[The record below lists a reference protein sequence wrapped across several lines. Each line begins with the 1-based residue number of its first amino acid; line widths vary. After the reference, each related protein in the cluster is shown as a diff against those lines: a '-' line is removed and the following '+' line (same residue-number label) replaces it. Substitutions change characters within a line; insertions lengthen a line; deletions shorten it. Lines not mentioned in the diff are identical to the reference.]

1 MYDILFKDS
10 WVEFMYLDSL
20 NKEQLEAVKTT
31 EGPLLVLAG
40 AGSGKTKV
48 LTTRVAYLID
58 ELGISPDS
66 ILAIT
71 FTNKAAKE
79 MKERVIKM
87 LGPIGYQIQISTF
100 HSFGLTILKDHYDKL
115 GYDKNFTIL
124 DSDDSLTVVKKILKD
139 MDKDPKQY
147 SPKAIRNR
155 ISSAKNELM
164 EPEELSKFSNNE
176 IDELVVNVYKKYKN
190 KLRTNNSL
198 DFDDL
203 LMLPITL
210 FRSNPDILK
219 NYQDKFKYVLI
230 DEYQDTNEAQYL
242 LTKMISARYKNIC
255 VVGDND
261 QSIYSF
267 RGSNYKNILN
277 FEKDY
282 KDAKVIMLERNY
294 RSTKQILDVAND
306 VIKKNTL
313 RKDKNLWTD
322 ADGGEKVIYH
332 RAENEKDE
340 AFFVKCQIEELRKT
354 APLSEIAVLYRTN
367 AQSRNMEEALLKDN
381 IPYKVVGSMY
391 FYKRKEIKDLLSYLN
406 VIYNSNDDISLLRV
420 INVPKRGI
428 GAKTL
433 ENLNIKSNL
442 MGQTLYDAIDSGKE
456 LEFKKIIEDIKS
468 VRDNMSLTELVTYVL
483 EKSGM
488 KAELENENTLEAEVR
503 LENLEEFKSI
513 TKNFEE
519 DRGIVS
525 LEEFLMELS
534 LVADIEEHKN
544 NTDVVTLMTVHS
556 AKGLEFDNVFVIGLE
571 EGIFPHAN
579 SIDDFNQLEEERRLC
594 YVAITR
600 ARKKLWL
607 VNAKRRT
614 IFGMD
619 SMNPASRFLKEID
632 NNLLISD
639 EKEDTFVP
647 KIIKKNMI
655 DVNADYN
662 IGDKVVHDTFGHGIV
677 VSVDKSILT
686 IAFPHPVGIK
696 KLMKGHKSIKKI

>member
-1 MYDILFKDS
+1 ML
-10 WVEFMYLDSL
+10 ENL
-20 NKEQLEAVKTT
+20 NKEQLEAVTTT

-58 ELGISPDS
+58 ELGITPES

-79 MKERVIKM
+79 MKDRIFKM
-87 LGPIGYQIQISTF
+87 LGTIAYQIQISTF
-100 HSFGLTILKDHYDKL
+100 HSFGLTILKEHYDKL

-124 DSDDSLTVVKKILKD
+124 DSDDSSTVVKKILKD
-139 MDKDPKQY
+139 MDKDPKKY
-147 SPKAIRNR
+147 SYKAIRNK

-164 EPEELSKFSNNE
+164 EPEDLAKFSTNDM
-176 IDELVVNVYKKYKN
+176 DELVVDVYKKYKE
-190 KLRTNNSL
+190 KLKTNNSV

-210 FRSNPDILK
+210 FRKYPEVLK
-219 NYQDKFKYVLI
+219 FYQDRFKYILI

-242 LTKMISARYKNIC
+242 LTKMISAKYKNIC

-282 KDAKVIMLERNY
+282 NNAKVIMLERNY
-294 RSTKQILDVAND
+294 RSTKQILDVANCI
-306 VIKKNTL
+306 IKKNTL

-322 ADGGEKVIYH
+322 NETGEKVKYH

-340 AFFVKCQIEELRKT
+340 AFYVKCQIEELKKT
-354 APLSEIAVLYRTN
+354 EKLSEIAVLYRTN
-367 AQSRNMEEALLKDN
+367 AQSRNMEEALLKEN
-381 IPYKVVGSMY
+381 IPYKVIGSMY

-428 GAKTL
+428 GAKTI
-433 ENLNIKSNL
+433 ENLSIQADLLNQSIYS
-442 MGQTLYDAIDSGKE
+442 TIEAGKE
-456 LEFKKIIEDIKS
+456 LEFKKIIEDIKANK
-468 VRDNMSLTELVTYVL
+468 DNMSLTELVDYVL
-483 EKSGM
+483 DKSGIR
-488 KAELENENTLEAEVR
+488 KELEDENTLDSEVR

-519 DRGIVS
+519 ERGIVS
-525 LEEFLMELS
+525 LEDFLMEIS
-534 LVADIEEHKN
+534 LVADVEEHKN
-544 NTDVVTLMTVHS
+544 NTEVVTLMTIHS

-571 EGIFPHAN
+571 EGIFPHTN
-579 SIDDFNQLEEERRLC
+579 CLNDFNEVEEERRLC
-594 YVAITR
+594 YVSITR

-607 VNAKRRT
+607 INAKRRT
-614 IFGMD
+614 IYGMD
-619 SMNPASRFLKEID
+619 SMNPPSRFIKEID
-632 NNLLISD
+632 NELLESD
-639 EKEDTFVP
+639 AKEENIMP
-647 KIIKKNMI
+647 KIVKKNMI
-655 DVNADYN
+655 DTNADYN
-662 IGDKVVHDTFGHGIV
+662 MGDKIKHDTFGLGVIVGI
-677 VSVDKSILT
+677 DKSILT
-686 IAFPHPVGIK
+686 IAFPHPIGIK

>member
-1 MYDILFKDS
+1 
-10 WVEFMYLDSL
+10 MYLDSL

-79 MKERVIKM
+79 MKERVIRM

-100 HSFGLTILKDHYDKL
+100 HSFGLTILKEHYDKL
-115 GYDKNFTIL
+115 GYEKNFTIL

-139 MDKDPKQY
+139 MNKDPKQY

-176 IDELVVNVYKKYKN
+176 IDELVVNVYRKYKD
-190 KLRTNNSL
+190 KLKTNNSL

-294 RSTKQILDVAND
+294 RSTKQILDVANN

-428 GAKTL
+428 GTKTL
-433 ENLNIKSNL
+433 QNLYEKSNL
-442 MGQTLYDAIDSGKE
+442 LNQTLYDSIDSGKE

-468 VRDNMSLTELVTYVL
+468 VKDNMSLTELVTYVL

-619 SMNPASRFLKEID
+619 SMNPVSRFLKEID
-632 NNLLISD
+632 NELLISD

>member
-1 MYDILFKDS
+1 
-10 WVEFMYLDSL
+10 MYLENL

-58 ELGISPDS
+58 ELGLSPDS
-66 ILAIT
+66 VLAIT

-79 MKERVIKM
+79 MKERIMKI

-100 HSFGLTILKDHYDKL
+100 HSFGLTILKEHYDKL

-176 IDELVVNVYKKYKN
+176 IDELVINVYKKYRD

-210 FRSNPDILK
+210 FRNNPDILK
-219 NYQDKFKYVLI
+219 VYQERFKYVLI

-242 LTKMISARYKNIC
+242 LTKMISAKYKNIC

-267 RGSNYKNILN
+267 RGSNYRNILN

-282 KDAKVIMLERNY
+282 KDAKIIMLERNY
-294 RSTKQILDVAND
+294 RSTKQILDVANSI
-306 VIKKNTL
+306 IKKNTL

-322 ADGGEKVIYH
+322 VDGGEKVIYH
-332 RAENEKDE
+332 HAENEKDE
-340 AFFVKCQIEELRKT
+340 AFFVKCQIEQLRKNV
-354 APLSEIAVLYRTN
+354 PLSEIAVLYRTN
-367 AQSRNMEEALLKDN
+367 AQSRNMEEALLRDN

-428 GAKTL
+428 GAKTI
-433 ENLNIKSNL
+433 ENLNIQSNL
-442 MGQTLYDAIDSGKE
+442 LNQSIYNTIESGKE
-456 LEFKKIIEDIKS
+456 LEFKKIIEDIKNS
-468 VRDNMSLTELVTYVL
+468 KDNMSLTELVTYVL

-519 DRGIVS
+519 ERGIVS

-556 AKGLEFDNVFVIGLE
+556 AKGLEFDNVFVIGME

-579 SIDDFNQLEEERRLC
+579 SLDDFNQLEEERRLC

-632 NNLLISD
+632 SELLFSD
-639 EKEDTFVP
+639 VKEDVFVP

-655 DVNADYN
+655 DANADYN
-662 IGDKVVHDTFGHGIV
+662 IGDKIIHDTFGHGIV
-677 VSVDKSILT
+677 VSVDKSVLT
-686 IAFPHPVGIK
+686 IAFPHPTGIK
-696 KLMKGHKSIKKI
+696 KLMKGHKSIKKV

>member
-1 MYDILFKDS
+1 ML
-10 WVEFMYLDSL
+10 ENL

-58 ELGISPDS
+58 ELGITPES

-79 MKERVIKM
+79 MKDRIFKM
-87 LGPIGYQIQISTF
+87 LGTVAYQIQISTF
-100 HSFGLTILKDHYDKL
+100 HSFGLTILKEHYDKL

-124 DSDDSLTVVKKILKD
+124 DSDDSSTVVKKILKD
-139 MDKDPKQY
+139 MDKDPKKY
-147 SPKAIRNR
+147 SYKAIRNK

-164 EPEELSKFSNNE
+164 EPEDLAKFSTNDM
-176 IDELVVNVYKKYKN
+176 DELVVDVYKKYKE
-190 KLRTNNSL
+190 KLKTNNSV

-210 FRSNPDILK
+210 FRKYPEVLRF
-219 NYQDKFKYVLI
+219 YQDRFKYILI

-242 LTKMISARYKNIC
+242 LTKMISAKYKNIC

-282 KDAKVIMLERNY
+282 NNAKVIMLERNY
-294 RSTKQILDVAND
+294 RSTKQILDVANCI
-306 VIKKNTL
+306 IKKNTL

-322 ADGGEKVIYH
+322 NETGEKVKYH

-340 AFFVKCQIEELRKT
+340 AFYVKCQIEELKKT
-354 APLSEIAVLYRTN
+354 EKLSEIAVLYRTN
-367 AQSRNMEEALLKDN
+367 AQSRNMEEALLKEN
-381 IPYKVVGSMY
+381 IPYKVIGSMY

-420 INVPKRGI
+420 INIPKRGI
-428 GAKTL
+428 GAKTI
-433 ENLNIKSNL
+433 ENLSIQADLLNQSIYN
-442 MGQTLYDAIDSGKE
+442 TIEAGKE
-456 LEFKKIIEDIKS
+456 LEFKKIIEDIKTNK
-468 VRDNMSLTELVTYVL
+468 DNMSLTELVDYVL
-483 EKSGM
+483 DKSGM
-488 KAELENENTLEAEVR
+488 RKELEDENTLDSEVR

-519 DRGIVS
+519 ERGIVS
-525 LEEFLMELS
+525 LEDFLMEIS
-534 LVADIEEHKN
+534 LVADVEEHKN
-544 NTDVVTLMTVHS
+544 NTEVVTLMTIHS

-571 EGIFPHAN
+571 EGIFPHTN
-579 SIDDFNQLEEERRLC
+579 CLNDFNEVEEERRLC
-594 YVAITR
+594 YVSITR

-607 VNAKRRT
+607 INAKRRT
-614 IFGMD
+614 IYGMD
-619 SMNPASRFLKEID
+619 SMNPPSRFIKEID
-632 NNLLISD
+632 NDLLESD
-639 EKEDTFVP
+639 AKEENIMP
-647 KIIKKNMI
+647 KIVKKNMI
-655 DVNADYN
+655 DTNADYN
-662 IGDKVVHDTFGHGIV
+662 MGDKIKHDTFGLGVIVGI
-677 VSVDKSILT
+677 DKSILT
-686 IAFPHPVGIK
+686 IAFPHPIGIK